1 MNQTDLLNLKAF
13 IAVAREGTVSK
24 AAETLHLTQPAVSLQ
39 LKALQE
45 RLKLQLFA
53 RSGRGLA
60 ITRDGAALLP
70 QAERVLDALQDFGR
84 SAQSLQTSLRGKLRI
99 GTILDPEFTRLG
111 AFLKA
116 LVEDAPQIET
126 ELSQHMSGD
135 VLKRVQQGSLDVG
148 FYLAM
153 PQELAALRGPSVH
166 ASKPAAHEPHNP
178 YLYEGN
184 MPSPPASIQ
193 LFAMN
198 LIVFELAQFNYHVL
212 APAGWG
218 PQVLGKDWRALAQ
231 LPWITT
237 PPASAHHRLLQ
248 SVMQPLGLSPKR
260 AALVD
265 QEASM
270 LDLVRSGVGL
280 SLARDTIAL
289 REAQSRGLVVAD
301 RVQLPCCL
309 CFVHAAAQAHSPVVT
324 AALQALTKVWSK
336 NTPFA
341 ATMLGADSTP

>member
-1 MNQTDLLNLKAF
+1 MNQADLLNLKAF
-13 IAVAREGTVSK
+13 VAVAREGTVSK
-24 AAETLHLTQPAVSLQ
+24 AANTLHLTQPAVSLQ

-60 ITRDGAALLP
+60 LTRDGAALLP
-70 QAERVLDALQDFGR
+70 QAEKVLAALQDFGR
-84 SAQSLQTSLRGKLRI
+84 SAQSLHASLRGTLRI

-116 LVEDAPQIET
+116 LVEAAPQIET

-135 VLKRVQQGSLDVG
+135 VLTRVQQGSLDGG
-148 FYLAM
+148 FYLAT
-153 PQELAALRGPSVH
+153 PQDIEVLRAPKPQATAQ
-166 ASKPAAHEPHNP
+166 ASNP
-178 YLYEGN
+178 YFYEGN
-184 MPSPPASIQ
+184 MPSPVIEYAQSAIH
-193 LFAMN
+193 
-198 LIVFELAQFNYHVL
+198 LIVKDLAHFNYRVL

-218 PQVLGKDWRALAQ
+218 PQVLGRDWRALAA
-231 LPWITT
+231 LPWIVT

-248 SVMQPLGLSPKR
+248 SVMQPLGVSPKR

-280 SLARDTIAL
+280 SLARDTTAL
-289 REAQSRGLVVAD
+289 REAQSRGLVMAD

-309 CFVHAAAQAHSPVVT
+309 CFVHAASRVEDAVIK
-324 AALQALTKVWSK
+324 AATQALSKVW
-336 NTPFA
+336 A
-341 ATMLGADSTP
+341 

>member
-1 MNQTDLLNLKAF
+1 MDLLSLKAF
-13 IAVAREGTVSK
+13 VAVAREGTVSK
-24 AAETLHLTQPAVSLQ
+24 AAQTLHLTQPAVSLQ
-39 LKALQE
+39 LKAMQD

-60 ITRDGAALLP
+60 LTRDGAALLP
-70 QAERVLDALQDFGR
+70 QAEKVLQALSDFGQ
-84 SAQSLQTSLRGKLRI
+84 SASSMQASVRGLLRI

-111 AFLKA
+111 AFLKE
-116 LVEDAPQIET
+116 LVESAPQIET

-135 VLKRVQQGSLDVG
+135 VLARLQQGALDVG

-153 PQELAALRGPSVH
+153 PDELAQWRERA
-166 ASKPAAHEPHNP
+166 PAAQAVNP
-178 YLYEGN
+178 YFYEGN
-184 MPSPPASIQ
+184 MA
-193 LFAMN
+193 FAGIESTQTAIN
-198 LIVFELAQFNYHVL
+198 LVVTELARFSYRVL

-218 PQVLGKDWRALAQ
+218 PQVMGKDWRALAQ
-231 LPWITT
+231 LPWIVT
-237 PPASAHHRLLQ
+237 PPASAHHRLLK
-248 SVMQPLGLSPKR
+248 SVMQPLGLSLKR

-301 RVQLPCCL
+301 RVALECCL
-309 CFVHAAAQAHSPVVT
+309 CFIHTATQRDEPVIRAARA
-324 AALQALTKVWSK
+324 ALTKVWS
-336 NTPFA
+336 
-341 ATMLGADSTP
+341 

>member
-1 MNQTDLLNLKAF
+1 MNQVDLLNLKAF
-13 IAVAREGTVSK
+13 VAVAREGTVSQ
-24 AAETLHLTQPAVSLQ
+24 AAHTLHLTQPAVSLQ

-45 RLKLQLFA
+45 RLRLQLFA
-53 RSGRGLA
+53 RSGRGLVLS
-60 ITRDGAALLP
+60 RDGAALLP
-70 QAERVLDALQDFGR
+70 QAEKVLQALQDFGR
-84 SAQSLQTSLRGKLRI
+84 SAQSLQSSLRGKLRI
-99 GTILDPEFTRLG
+99 GTILDPEFIRLG
-111 AFLKA
+111 AFLKT

-135 VLKRVQQGSLDVG
+135 VLAKVQQGSLDVG
-148 FYLAM
+148 FYLARREEM
-153 PQELAALRGPSVH
+153 AALREPKQEHSEASV
-166 ASKPAAHEPHNP
+166 NP
-178 YLYEGN
+178 YFYEGN
-184 MPSPPASIQ
+184 MALAGIKASQ
-193 LFAMN
+193 FAIH
-198 LIVFELAQFNYHVL
+198 LVVTELVQFDYRVL

-218 PQVLGKDWRALAQ
+218 PQVLGKDWRALSA
-231 LPWITT
+231 LPWIIT

-248 SVMQPLGLSPKR
+248 SVMQPLGVQPKR

-309 CFVHAAAQAHSPVVT
+309 CFLHAASGGEITVI
-324 AALQALTKVWSK
+324 AAARRALTKVW
-336 NTPFA
+336 
-341 ATMLGADSTP
+341 G

>member
-1 MNQTDLLNLKAF
+1 MNQVDLLGLKAF
-13 IAVAREGTVSK
+13 AAIAREGTVSK
-24 AAETLHLTQPAVSLQ
+24 AAESLHLTQPAVSLQ
-39 LKALQE
+39 LKAMQE
-45 RLKLQLFA
+45 RLGLQLFA

-60 ITRDGAALLP
+60 LTRDGAALLP
-70 QAERVLDALQDFGR
+70 QAEKVLAALQDFGR
-84 SAQSLQTSLRGKLRI
+84 NAQSLQQSVRGKLRI
-99 GTILDPEFTRLG
+99 GTILDPEFIRLG

-126 ELSQHMSGD
+126 ELSQHMSGE
-135 VLKRVQQGSLDVG
+135 VLARVKQGSLDVG
-148 FYLAM
+148 FYLAT
-153 PQELAALRGPSVH
+153 PQDLEALRGQ
-166 ASKPAAHEPHNP
+166 AGPAPTSSTNP
-178 YLYEGN
+178 YFYEGN
-184 MPSPPASIQ
+184 MPVAG
-193 LFAMN
+193 MN
-198 LIVFELAQFNYHVL
+198 TARAAIDLIVTELVHFHYRVL

-218 PQVLGKDWRALAQ
+218 PQVLGKDWRALSV
-231 LPWITT
+231 LPWIIT

-309 CFVHAAAQAHSPVVT
+309 CFVHARQQGSSAVHT
-324 AALQALTKVWSK
+324 AALQALRKVW
-336 NTPFA
+336 
-341 ATMLGADSTP
+341 

>member
-1 MNQTDLLNLKAF
+1 MNQVDLLNLKAF
-13 IAVAREGTVSK
+13 AAVAREGTVSK

-39 LKALQE
+39 LKAMQE
-45 RLKLQLFA
+45 RLNLQLFA
-53 RSGRGLA
+53 RSGRGLLL
-60 ITRDGAALLP
+60 TRDGAALLP
-70 QAERVLDALQDFGR
+70 QAEKVLQALSDFGQ
-84 SAQSLQTSLRGKLRI
+84 SASRLQSSLRGKLRI

-111 AFLKA
+111 AFLKE
-116 LVEDAPQIET
+116 LVESAPQIET

-135 VLKRVQQGSLDVG
+135 VLVRLQQGQLDVG

-153 PQELAALRGPSVH
+153 PQELAQLRENAG
-166 ASKPAAHEPHNP
+166 KNAAQAINP

-184 MPSPPASIQ
+184 MAIALTESTQ
-193 LFAMN
+193 YAMD
-198 LIVFELAQFNYHVL
+198 LVVSELARFNYRVL

-231 LPWITT
+231 LPWIIT

-301 RVQLPCCL
+301 RVQLECCL
-309 CFVHAAAQAHSPVVT
+309 CFIHAAAQRDTPVI
-324 AALQALTKVWSK
+324 AAARQALAKVW
-336 NTPFA
+336 N
-341 ATMLGADSTP
+341 